1 MELHPDSLSA
11 LVAGDVAI
19 DLPPFHGGLT
29 RTLRRAALR
38 FAPGHAGRV
47 LAIFAAVWFS
57 LGFIGSA
64 VDDAATHVL
73 MITGAPHAI
82 SWSSVMR
89 HTAWF
94 GAANLV
100 LGLGILAVSGRIVT
114 RLRLRRRLSFAP
126 PNGIV
131 GS

>member
-29 RTLRRAALR
+29 RMLRRAALR
-38 FAPGHAGRV
+38 FSPGHAGRA
-47 LAIFAAVWFS
+47 LTIFAAVWFS

-64 VDDAATHVL
+64 VDEAATHAL
-73 MITGAPHAI
+73 ITIGAPHAVPW
-82 SWSSVMR
+82 SWVMR
-89 HTAWF
+89 HAAWF
-94 GAANLV
+94 AAANLV
-100 LGLGILAVSGRIVT
+100 LGLGILALGGWIAA
-114 RLRLRRRLSFAP
+114 RLRHRRRLSFAP